1 MATPFEITAATNTV
15 ALDNKREGVATF
27 TVRNLTRRRVKAV
40 GKLLTSPAGSPALQ
54 WIGILPVEATGA
66 PSTTDVR
73 DFAID
78 ASQQYQVR
86 VAAPAD
92 AAPGSYAFKL
102 VVADEINP
110 DENYTQSPDV
120 TFTVLPPPVEEKKP
134 LPKWLIPLIVV
145 VVLVV
150 AGAIALVIS
159 EQNRQAAAAIAATQT
174 LEAARI
180 TADASTAQAIV
191 HATETAIAE
200 AGASAAATATQAA
213 ANAAATATR
222 AAAVAATQTA
232 FNVYTGSW
240 MPVTENFS
248 GMRSLGITDAGN
260 NRYNITYS
268 SNCPPAGNLCL
279 SQPQNF
285 TVSGVAYDPARLV
298 AAIENTV
305 ITLEPTSDGRLLSRM
320 IVGSTEITQL
330 MRPRGII
337 FDPDITVRVTMIPNL
352 GEFLTERDFNTRF
365 LQVTLGP

>member
-200 AGASAAATATQAA
+200 AGASAAATAPQAA
-213 ANAAATATR
+213 ANAAATAT
-222 AAAVAATQTA
+222 
-232 FNVYTGSW
+232 FLKKTGTYL
-240 MPVTENFS
+240 V
-248 GMRSLGITDAGN
+248 TDAGN